1 MKVGD
6 KIRILY
12 MDGEP
17 QYDGR
22 KGTVT
27 HIDDAGQI
35 HGTWGGCALIPGVD
49 EYEVIDYTVA
59 KLTAATIGTY
69 LFLYV
74 MISALEQI
82 FGAAM

>member
-6 KIRILY
+6 KIRILD
-12 MDGEP
+12 MKGEP
-17 QYDGR
+17 QYDG
-22 KGTVT
+22 KTGTVT
-27 HIDDAGQI
+27 HIDAIGQI

-49 EYEVIDYTVA
+49 EYEVIDYTGA

-74 MISALEQI
+74 LIDMISAI
-82 FGAAM
+82 FGVMI

>member
-6 KIRILY
+6 KVRILD
-12 MDGEP
+12 MKGEP
-17 QYDGR
+17 QYDG
-22 KGTVT
+22 KTGTVT
-27 HIDDAGQI
+27 HIDAIGQI

-49 EYEVIDYTVA
+49 EYEVIDYTGA

-74 MISALEQI
+74 LIDLISEI
-82 FGAAM
+82 FGVMI